1 MGGPSPLLSEDRGRG
16 RGRGTPVS
24 GRGMPPLRAATPR
37 HPILGDFVGGLLP
50 SSSGESGF
58 PPLGASAGAPPVLSP
73 AHHDADRRATLDL
86 SRQADTPSTPGAS
99 VASPPGRDAAAAAEP
114 GMQALLRAVLREL
127 PGSSAASAD
136 FVALQTL
143 VHEQRLAAD
152 ALQSRLRE
160 QQGRLDF
167 YEQVGPAPAPQP
179 PHSYFTPG
187 PFAVDEVARLTA
199 HMAEQ
204 QRRMEEQQH
213 LIEQLLRGS
222 RLVPPPPVVVPPPV
236 SSAKNKSVEPGKELR
251 ANPEFLRMTLG
262 AGSSALDVSRV
273 VLKMFSLWGS
283 AGSTLRQLLLWVL
296 QLPASATS
304 LVPASVTDAV
314 RVFCADH
321 LKFSLDSAAG
331 VAGDGGADC
340 FGCGADSARRRGV
353 FQALLVFL
361 QTDGPLKD
369 MDAELLISFTGRLQP
384 SLRLSDATLAVPTFA
399 ALLVH
404 VLLALGHG
412 PSTILVSVVDA
423 FFSHVPYPDV
433 STANNMLRAIRE
445 DLAAR
450 LALQE
455 QLAKTPFLLPVAL
468 STCTVP
474 TAPGASGLI
483 VSNVVSEL
491 MGLAADSATSAAQ
504 LLAVLDHAS
513 RTSGHAGGAACGP
526 WEPAASSPFGR
537 LLALRS
543 PSTAADSPTSSAS
556 PAAASLSPT
565 KPAQAPSK
573 SAASKAATR
582 PAAAKSQQ
590 RGGGAQLPCP
600 HGADCTT
607 HGALY
612 GHCKFLHTEEA
623 HRAIQDRVRSQNGT
637 FFTQKTRLAL
647 KQQIAAQGGPPG
659 GGGGGGQPKASP
671 SPSAAAAAAPAPQP
685 VPQLVPQ
692 PAPPPAMT
700 PSQPVSSAAL
710 AAASAERVAA
720 LQTFLGAM
728 GAPGFA
734 ALGALGVAAP
744 PSMANVPAPVAPV
757 ALAASAPA
765 HTAGSLD
772 VPIWG
777 GRGRRAVIVDSGS
790 KDAHGP
796 NTAGAPTRRV
806 PAKRSVTSTG
816 VVAVADREFS
826 AAVCLRD
833 AQGQYY
839 KVVVGDVCEQP
850 GLVIPP
856 AAGESAVP
864 VLLLDLGKIAGQGG
878 LFHVEG
884 QWASD
889 SPSEPVTVVGWV
901 RLRVHDGDPR
911 VDPRGRLSPKIPC
924 VFDRGVVELPTFDLP
939 AGAEPVPVFLGRPSP
954 ALSASSVALAAPE
967 RAFADLLRVCRAWH
981 SGAASLVPV
990 FAASSPGEQA
1000 AYKAS
1005 NGGLDAAAQLHLG
1018 LSLFSSCL
1026 DDLARAVLCDIG
1038 VAVPSWSALPS
1049 SIGLAD
1055 GSAGV
1060 QPAPSALVALLGLV
1074 NAPALAP
1081 SSGAVLSAAP
1091 PASSSPSLLSP
1102 Q

>member
-1 MGGPSPLLSEDRGRG
+1 
-16 RGRGTPVS
+16 
-24 GRGMPPLRAATPR
+24 
-37 HPILGDFVGGLLP
+37 
-50 SSSGESGF
+50 
-58 PPLGASAGAPPVLSP
+58 
-73 AHHDADRRATLDL
+73 
-86 SRQADTPSTPGAS
+86 
-99 VASPPGRDAAAAAEP
+99 
-114 GMQALLRAVLREL
+114 MQALVQALLREL
-127 PGSSAASAD
+127 PGSGAASAD

-143 VHEQRLAAD
+143 VREQRLEAA
-152 ALQSRLRE
+152 ALQSLLRE
-160 QQGRLDF
+160 QQGRLDL
-167 YEQVGPAPAPQP
+167 YEQVGPPPAPQP

-199 HMAEQ
+199 RMEEQ
-204 QRRMEEQQH
+204 QFRMEEQQH

-222 RLVPPPPVVVPPPV
+222 HLVPPPPVVVPPPV

-251 ANPEFLRMTLG
+251 ANPEFLRMALG

-296 QLPASATS
+296 QLPASETS

-361 QTDGPLKD
+361 EKDGPLKD

-433 STANNMLRAIRE
+433 STANNMLRAVRE

-483 VSNVVSEL
+483 VSSVVSEL

-526 WEPAASSPFGR
+526 WEPTVPSPFSR

-543 PSTAADSPTSSAS
+543 PSTAADSPASSAS
-556 PAAASLSPT
+556 PAAASLSSAS
-565 KPAQAPSK
+565 PAAPAPSK
-573 SAASKAATR
+573 SAPR
-582 PAAAKSQQ
+582 PPRAAAKSQQ
-590 RGGGAQLPCP
+590 PGATQRTCP
-600 HGADCTT
+600 HGVDCPT
-607 HGALY
+607 HGALF
-612 GHCKFLHTEEA
+612 GHCKDH
-623 HRAIQDRVRSQNGT
+623 HPKDVHDAICARLRDKGIP
-637 FFTQKTRLAL
+637 FFNKASRLAL
-647 KQQIAAQGGPPG
+647 RQQIAAQGGLPG

-671 SPSAAAAAAPAPQP
+671 SPSAAAAAAPAPPP
-685 VPQLVPQ
+685 VPQPVPQ
-692 PAPPPAMT
+692 PAPPPAMA
-700 PSQPVSSAAL
+700 PSPPVSSAAL
-710 AAASAERVAA
+710 AAASAERVVA

-734 ALGALGVAAP
+734 ALGVLGVAAP
-744 PSMANVPAPVAPV
+744 PSMADVPAPVAPV

-777 GRGRRAVIVDSGS
+777 GSKRRAVIIDSGS

-796 NTAGAPTRRV
+796 NTAKAPTRRV
-806 PAKRSVTSTG
+806 PAKHSVTSTG

-826 AAVCLRD
+826 AAVCIRD
-833 AQGQYY
+833 AHGQYY
-839 KVVVGDVCEQP
+839 KVVIGDVCEQP

-878 LFHVEG
+878 VFHVEG

-889 SPSEPVTVVGWV
+889 SPSEPVTVVGWI

-924 VFDRGVVELPTFDLP
+924 VFDQGVVELPTFDLP

-981 SGAASLVPV
+981 SGAASLVPI
-990 FAASSPGEQA
+990 FAASSLGEQA

-1005 NGGLDAAAQLHLG
+1005 HGGLDAAAQLHLG

-1026 DDLARAVLCDIG
+1026 DDLAQAVLRDIG
-1038 VAVPSWSALPS
+1038 VAVPSCSALPS
-1049 SIGLAD
+1049 SVGLAA

-1060 QPAPSALVALLGLV
+1060 HPAPSALVALLGIV
-1074 NAPALAP
+1074 GTPALAP
-1081 SSGAVLSAAP
+1081 SSGAAPMAAP
-1091 PASSSPSLLSP
+1091 PASSSSAPSLLSS